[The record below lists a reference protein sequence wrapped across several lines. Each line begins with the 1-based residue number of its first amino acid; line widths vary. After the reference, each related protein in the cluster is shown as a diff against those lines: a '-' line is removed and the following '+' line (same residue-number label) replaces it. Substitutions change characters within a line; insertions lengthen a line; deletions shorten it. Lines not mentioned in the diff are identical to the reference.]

1 MSNRKVDHDMPV
13 KPYKDSVPK
22 LGSRVYIDEMASV
35 IGAVELGDDVSI
47 WPMCVVRGDVNFIR
61 IGARSNIQD
70 ATVIHV
76 THDGPYTPDGGIPT
90 IVGEDVTVGH
100 KCLLHAC
107 TIGDRCLIGM
117 GAIVM
122 DGVEIGDDVIIA
134 AGSLVTPGK
143 KLESGWLYRGSPA
156 RPARELSEQ
165 ELEQLRYSAQHYV
178 RLKDEYL

>member
-1 MSNRKVDHDMPV
+1 MMPIR
-13 KPYKDSVPK
+13 PYKNVTPQI
-22 LGSRVYIDEMASV
+22 GERVYIDEMASV
-35 IGAVELGDDVSI
+35 IGAVSLADDVSV
-47 WPMCVVRGDVNFIR
+47 WPMCVLRGDVNAIR

-90 IVGEDVTVGH
+90 IIGEDVTVGH

-122 DGVEIGDDVIIA
+122 DGAEVGDDVIIG

-165 ELEQLRYSAQHYV
+165 ELTQLRYSAEHYV
-178 RLKDEYL
+178 RLKDDYR